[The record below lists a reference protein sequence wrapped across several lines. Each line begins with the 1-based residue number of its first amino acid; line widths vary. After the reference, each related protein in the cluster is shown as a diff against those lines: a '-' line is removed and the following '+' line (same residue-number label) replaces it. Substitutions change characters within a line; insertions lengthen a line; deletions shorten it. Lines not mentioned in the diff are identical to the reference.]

1 MILTM
6 VMWIKAPAFGILP
19 ECNSNL
25 KFVFLFAVNV
35 DATTSGRIVSLC
47 CTSIITLFYVYTTC
61 REIVLST
68 RWPKSVNDIPCS
80 LVSVICKRLK
90 GSDASDN
97 VAHTDPGKHQTEQIV
112 LSPTFAS
119 SPITEEPV
127 TYGARMPVGE
137 RDTEG
142 HIYNPQRLNVSSTRP
157 RSSISYTLRS
167 TTSSSRLSRDASGR
181 RQWVHALDGTLIG
194 TIVFQTIVFAYFI
207 SVNESYILRNPTDSG
222 NDVWGFGQ
230 VSDS

>member
-1 MILTM
+1 M
-6 VMWIKAPAFGILP
+6 
-19 ECNSNL
+19 
-25 KFVFLFAVNV
+25 
-35 DATTSGRIVSLC
+35 
-47 CTSIITLFYVYTTC
+47 
-61 REIVLST
+61 
-68 RWPKSVNDIPCS
+68 
-80 LVSVICKRLK
+80 
-90 GSDASDN
+90 
-97 VAHTDPGKHQTEQIV
+97 
-112 LSPTFAS
+112 
-119 SPITEEPV
+119 

-137 RDTEG
+137 RGTEG

-157 RSSISYTLRS
+157 RPSISYTLRS

-230 VSDS
+230 VSNS